1 MNQEKE
7 TGSTETPKTWLDVSE
22 AAAQLG
28 VSTMSLYR
36 AIAARKFP
44 AVKIGTRIRVP
55 AAALVALA
63 DVAVRTG
70 EVIDTADW
78 REVLMTG

>member
-1 MNQEKE
+1 MNQQNEVVASE
-7 TGSTETPKTWLDVSE
+7 PLKTWLDVSE

-28 VSTMSLYR
+28 VSPMSLYR

-44 AVKIGTRIRVP
+44 AVKIGSRIRIP
-55 AAALVALA
+55 AAALTALA
-63 DVAVRTG
+63 DEAVRTG

-78 REVLMTG
+78 REALMTG